1 MAGYSPSTRN
11 YNNVW
16 CIWHYKMVKHGHW
29 IRARGCVYNVN
40 YHFVWSVKYRR
51 KILIGDVADTLV
63 DLHVSIAKDKGFV
76 LNTQEVVPDH
86 VHLFI
91 TAPPKFAP
99 ATIVKIMKG
108 ITAKKLFE
116 QYPEL
121 RKQVWKGHLWNP
133 SYYVGTCGDVTKEV
147 IQKYIETQKVM

>member
-11 YNNVW
+11 YNDVW
-16 CIWHYKMVKHGHW
+16 CIWYCEMVKHGHW

-63 DLHVSIAKDKGFV
+63 DLHVSIAHDKGFV
-76 LNTQEVVPDH
+76 LNAQEVMPDH

-121 RKQVWKGHLWNP
+121 RKQLWKGHLWNP

-147 IQKYIETQKVM
+147 IQKYIATQKVM